1 MKPTTILIVFATI
14 LFSPNLYCQ
23 TTYNSQYIVN
33 MENDIDLG
41 IKYDFTTT
49 NTLQQSFRLN
59 MDDVNAYE
67 ANISHLFLYT
77 YFWPGPDVVVTL
89 NFYEGDVGNL
99 GNLIHTQDLIRETLD
114 VKIGF
119 VSPEGSNTVPG
130 VYPLTQNIT
139 LKTNRSYVVEFVLP
153 NNGINYYGIYTTET
167 DLGTCNVGNRDLWFK
182 LFGEVE
188 STTDTTINISKGNN
202 SGYQLDTYS
211 NFFADKLLNKYEPEN
226 LWIKTPLAGTLSF
239 ISSDDSIV
247 KPTLNSQQVGIKDNI
262 ELMGLSVGEAIIYVL
277 HQNDTISH
285 FNVKVTDKKTINTSY
300 QYFKYPGESNH
311 NLLSAFESV
320 SEKIGEIYEPV
331 NVHIEFTDQGVI
343 EYEWDLNGDG
353 YYWTPSYIEANTAM
367 DQTPNGTDFFTN
379 FVLLRENKN
388 DSYVGA
394 ANGGGISR
402 GSSKTDAPPRYAFV
416 ALHLFDEAS
425 NLGETLAHEIGH
437 NFGLS
442 HYSNYNRNNIPV
454 PNDTLNIMNVGH
466 DDNLI
471 YGFQWD
477 VIHETINYR
486 ESLEE
491 TYDTRANAV
500 FNNFNNQTFVFGEPN
515 TDAQINASTNSD
527 SEITYKLT
535 SIDTNVISINNN
547 GQITVLGEGE
557 AEVTAY
563 VYATNNYLA
572 HSESI
577 TISISGPTYCSSQGN
592 NPTEEYIYRFQLNT
606 IDNASGIP
614 SGYSDYTA
622 ISTDLQ
628 QGGQYL
634 ITVTPRWTG
643 YVYYE
648 AYAAWIDYNND
659 GDFMDSGEL
668 VFEQYPTAD
677 NIVGG
682 TFTIPPYTRLGSTRI
697 RVSMKYGGTP
707 TSCEAFA
714 YGEVEDYTVNI
725 TPQQQFWSRSTDD
738 TDVIEGDDETRGDGS
753 GSARVTLYPNPARDY
768 LIVKLEGARMKDYI
782 IMNLNGQIVMSG
794 TLNNRKIDV
803 SKLSSELYILEFKD
817 GEKRVTQK
825 FIKL

>member
-1 MKPTTILIVFATI
+1 
-14 LFSPNLYCQ
+14 
-23 TTYNSQYIVN
+23 
-33 MENDIDLG
+33 MENDLDLG

-59 MDDVNAYE
+59 MDDVNANE
-67 ANISHLFLYT
+67 ARISHLFLYT
-77 YFWPGPDVVVTL
+77 YFWPGSGVVVTL
-89 NFYEGDVGNL
+89 NFYEGDIGNL
-99 GNLIHTQDLIRETLD
+99 GPLIHTQDLINETLD
-114 VKIGF
+114 VRIGF

-139 LKTNRSYVVEFVLP
+139 LKTNKSYVVEFVLP
-153 NNGINYYGIYTTET
+153 NNGINDYGIYTTET

-182 LFGEVE
+182 LFGEVG
-188 STTDTTINISKGNN
+188 SATNTTINITKESDL
-202 SGYQLDTYS
+202 GYQLDTYS

-226 LWIKTPLAGTLSF
+226 LWIKTPLAGTLTY

-285 FNVKVTDKKTINTSY
+285 FNVKVTDKKIINTSY

-311 NLLSAFESV
+311 SLLSVFGGV
-320 SEKIGEIYEPV
+320 SEKISEIYESV

-343 EYEWDLNGDG
+343 EYEWDLNGGG
-353 YYWTPSYIEANTAM
+353 YSWTPTGIETNTTM
-367 DQTPNGTDFFTN
+367 DQTPNATNFFTN
-379 FVLLRENKN
+379 FVLLRQNKN
-388 DSYVGA
+388 DSYVGGS
-394 ANGGGISR
+394 NGGGTSR
-402 GSSKTDAPPRYAFV
+402 GLGKKDAPPRYGLV
-416 ALHLFDEAS
+416 TIHLFDNES
-425 NLGETLAHEIGH
+425 NLGNTLAHEIGH

-442 HYSNYNRNNIPV
+442 HYSRYNSNSIPV
-454 PNDTLNIMNVGH
+454 PY
-466 DDNLI
+466 DNFNLMKTSRTYQLI

-477 VIHETINYR
+477 VIHKTINYR
-486 ESLEE
+486 ESLGE

-500 FNNFNNQTFVFGEPN
+500 FNNFNDQTFVFGEPN

-535 SIDTNVISINNN
+535 SSDTNVISINNN

-577 TISISGPTYCSSQGN
+577 IISIGGPTYCSSQGN
-592 NPTEEYIYRFQLNT
+592 NPTEEYIYRVQLNT
-606 IDNASGIP
+606 IDNASGTP
-614 SGYSDYTA
+614 SGYTDYTA

-628 QGGQYL
+628 QGEQYV
-634 ITVTPRWTG
+634 ITITPRWTG
-643 YVYYE
+643 YVYHE

-659 GDFMDSGEL
+659 GDFEDTGEL
-668 VFEQYPTAD
+668 VFMKYPTAS
-677 NIVGG
+677 NIVNGK
-682 TFTIPPYTRLGSTRI
+682 FTIPYYAHLGSTRI
-697 RVSMKYGGTP
+697 RVSMKYGWIP
-707 TSCEAFA
+707 NSCESFT

-725 TPQQQFWSRSTDD
+725 IPQQHFWFWSRSNENIDISKEDD
-738 TDVIEGDDETRGDGS
+738 KTIEGDPSDGI
-753 GSARVTLYPNPARDY
+753 VVYPNPAVDR
-768 LIVKLEGARMKDYI
+768 LIVKFDGARMKDYRI
-782 IMNLNGQIVMSG
+782 TNLKGQTVMSG
-794 TLNNRKIDV
+794 TLDSSHKIDV
-803 SKLSSELYILEFKD
+803 SKLSSELYIIEFAVD
-817 GEKRVTQK
+817 EKIITQK